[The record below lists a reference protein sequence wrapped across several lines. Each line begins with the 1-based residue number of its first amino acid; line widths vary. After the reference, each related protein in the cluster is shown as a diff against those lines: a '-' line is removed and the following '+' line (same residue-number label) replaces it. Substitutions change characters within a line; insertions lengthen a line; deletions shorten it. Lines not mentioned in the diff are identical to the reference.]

1 MGKRFL
7 AVRYRLERY
16 SSRRAFLRLNEGD
29 FEPHRMRPYGLEEHG
44 FAYHQM
50 FQKRHRSRE
59 GNRRLDRS
67 VKKAA
72 RQRARIYLRESQ
84 EY

>member
-7 AVRYRLERY
+7 VIRYGLERY

-29 FEPHRMRPYGLEEHG
+29 FEPHRMRPYGLGERG
-44 FAYHQM
+44 FDYHQM
-50 FQKRHRSRE
+50 FQKQHRSRE
-59 GNRRLDRS
+59 GNRRLDRF

-72 RQRARIYLRESQ
+72 RRRARIDLREGQ
-84 EY
+84 ED